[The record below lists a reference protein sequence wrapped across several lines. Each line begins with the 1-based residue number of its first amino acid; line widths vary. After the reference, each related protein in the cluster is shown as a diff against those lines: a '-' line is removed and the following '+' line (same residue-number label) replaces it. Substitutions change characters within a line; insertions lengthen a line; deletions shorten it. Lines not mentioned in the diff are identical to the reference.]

1 MQKNIFQYQQSGEK
15 EWEGPIKNIT
25 KIKDR
30 KYWKK
35 GRNDRGRV
43 TNLNSYV
50 GLLKSYQ
57 LETHPNH

>member
-25 KIKDR
+25 KIKGR

-50 GLLKSYQ
+50 GL
-57 LETHPNH
+57 